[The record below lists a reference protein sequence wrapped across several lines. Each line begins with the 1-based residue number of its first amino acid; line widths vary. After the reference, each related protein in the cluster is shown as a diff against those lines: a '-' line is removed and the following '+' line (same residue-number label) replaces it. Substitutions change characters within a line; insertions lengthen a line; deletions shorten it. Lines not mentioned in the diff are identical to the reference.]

1 MWDNR
6 TNSRLWTGN
15 VGLSGQED
23 NSGTALQIP
32 LANLIG
38 SFGAIATHQRR
49 QYGDDLSPG
58 YPCLL
63 KNAELRIHPGKDNL
77 QAARKCVNQLLAA
90 DPAPADALPATVFVN
105 YGLSAPVPNHSKKC
119 RHSALP

>member
-1 MWDNR
+1 MRIRYWSSDVCSSDLDNR

-23 NSGTALQIP
+23 NIGPALQIP

-77 QAARKCVNQLLAA
+77 EGAGQSGNQQRAAQ
-90 DPAPADALPATVFVN
+90 P
-105 YGLSAPVPNHSKKC
+105 
-119 RHSALP
+119 HSASAVAAGSDEAQ